1 MRLLSTFEDGRYK
14 NHNIV
19 SIDNNNT
26 IQNNRENQNKYEVY
40 TTKTDDDV
48 IFDETYYEDLYVK
61 HNGIFIYH
69 SFDSANKCITE
80 VKKGY
85 EDKILSFVCDHDLP
99 CFSDILVLD
108 EIHCTFF

>member
-1 MRLLSTFEDGRYK
+1 MRLSSTFEDDRYE
-14 NHNIV
+14 NRNIV

-40 TTKTDDDV
+40 TTKKDDDIKSDHRSDHQNI
-48 IFDETYYEDLYVK
+48 IFDENYYEDLYVK

-69 SFDSANKCITE
+69 SFDSVNKCLTE

-85 EDKILSFVCDHDLP
+85 EDKI
-99 CFSDILVLD
+99 
-108 EIHCTFF
+108 